1 MGEQQ
6 EAQDAAEAFE
16 QLRDEVAALRAAI
29 DDLPKKIRGKAQ
41 DYSQTLAAIVY
52 LLKKIE
58 SHPAMQLT
66 PERFNSQA
74 KEAAMAIR
82 RVIEPDL
89 QHVVAA
95 VDHSSREVARFAGD
109 LRSREAQRNAVVY
122 AVAGGFGAGVVLWAI
137 LAGPIAR
144 MLPQAWQVPEK
155 MAAATLHLDRWAAG
169 SRIMQSADPRSWK
182 TVTAGAQLWRDNQ
195 SALDAC
201 MRAAD
206 RVKKPQTCRVIVGGP
221 SATGP

>member
-1 MGEQQ
+1 M
-6 EAQDAAEAFE
+6 
-16 QLRDEVAALRAAI
+16 
-29 DDLPKKIRGKAQ
+29 RGKAP
-41 DYSQTLAAIVY
+41 DYSETLAAIVY
-52 LLKKIE
+52 GLKKLE

-74 KEAAMAIR
+74 KAAAEALR

-89 QHVVAA
+89 RHAVAA
-95 VDHSSREVARFAGD
+95 VDHASREIARFAGD
-109 LRSREAQRNAVVY
+109 LRTREAQRNAFVY
-122 AVAGGFGAGVVLWAI
+122 AGAGGLIIGMVLWAM

-144 MLPQAWQVPEK
+144 LLPDSWQVPEK

-169 SRIMQSADPRSWK
+169 SRIMRSADPGSWK

-221 SATGP
+221 SATRP